1 LSSSK
6 PHFLAPWRA
15 DLSGYS
21 RSDACPQPSTMRKTI
36 MTSGLPHLSKARC
49 ASRDL
54 DKYQGEIAKIVFLS
68 ITMRGAMGA

>member
-1 LSSSK
+1 
-6 PHFLAPWRA
+6 
-15 DLSGYS
+15 
-21 RSDACPQPSTMRKTI
+21 MRKTI